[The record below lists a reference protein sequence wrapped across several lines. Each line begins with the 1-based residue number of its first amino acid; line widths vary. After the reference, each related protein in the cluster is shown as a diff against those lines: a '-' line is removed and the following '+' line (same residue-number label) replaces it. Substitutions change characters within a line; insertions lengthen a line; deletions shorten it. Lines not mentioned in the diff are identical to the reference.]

1 MSIRFSQADLP
12 AGTFHFA
19 EAGDAGKPLLLCLH
33 GFPESWLA
41 WEAVMPLLAADFHVV
56 APDQRGFNRSPK
68 PEGVD
73 AYQTR
78 HLVADMMALA
88 DRLSPVAPF
97 HLAGHD
103 WGSAV
108 AYAMAFARP
117 DRISGLIVANGVHPW
132 CFQNAIVNDPGQRAA
147 SQYMNRLRAADAAG
161 LLSANDFEKLM
172 NMMAGFSATDWL
184 RDDLRA
190 AYKAQWREPGALEA
204 MLNWYRA
211 SPVVVPDLEA
221 REVEAPLLAM
231 PEDMVTV
238 RMPHLIL
245 WGEADVALTP
255 ACLSGMERF
264 APDLT
269 IKRIEGASH
278 WILHEQPERVAQ
290 AIIAFAGPRD

>member
-1 MSIRFSQADLP
+1 MSIRFSQAELT

-19 EAGDAGKPLLLCLH
+19 EAGEAGKPLLLCLH

-41 WEAVMPLLAADFHVV
+41 WEAVMELLAGHFHVV

-68 PEGVD
+68 PAGAE

-78 HLVADMMALA
+78 HLVGDMFELA
-88 DRLSPVAPF
+88 ERVSPGGPF

-117 DRISGLIVANGVHPW
+117 DRIRRLIVANGVHPW

-147 SQYMNRLRAADAAG
+147 SQYMNRLRAGDAAG
-161 LLSANDFEKLM
+161 LLAANDFEKLM

-184 RDDLRA
+184 GDDLRA
-190 AYKAQWREPGALEA
+190 AYKAQWRQPGALEG

-211 SPVVVPDLEA
+211 SPVVVPGLEA
-221 REVEAPLLAM
+221 KDVEAPLLAM
-231 PEDMVTV
+231 PEEMLTV

-245 WGEADVALTP
+245 WGEANVALTP
-255 ACLSGMERF
+255 ACLTGIERF
-264 APDLT
+264 VPDLS
-269 IKRIEGASH
+269 IKRIAGASH
-278 WILHEQPERVAQ
+278 WILHEQPERAAQ
-290 AIIAFAGPRD
+290 AIIAFAGGRD